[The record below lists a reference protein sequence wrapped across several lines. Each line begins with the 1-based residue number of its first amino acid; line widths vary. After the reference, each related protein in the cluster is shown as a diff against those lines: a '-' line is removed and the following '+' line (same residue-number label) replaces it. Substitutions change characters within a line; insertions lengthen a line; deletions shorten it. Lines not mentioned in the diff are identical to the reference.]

1 MNWMAFF
8 EMFVVFGFA
17 LGWAV
22 LELVGLRLDKRRAE
36 EAAKAE
42 RDERGNAEEPAAP
55 G

>member
-36 EAAKAE
+36 EAARAKQGELA
-42 RDERGNAEEPAAP
+42 NAEEPGAP
-55 G
+55 R